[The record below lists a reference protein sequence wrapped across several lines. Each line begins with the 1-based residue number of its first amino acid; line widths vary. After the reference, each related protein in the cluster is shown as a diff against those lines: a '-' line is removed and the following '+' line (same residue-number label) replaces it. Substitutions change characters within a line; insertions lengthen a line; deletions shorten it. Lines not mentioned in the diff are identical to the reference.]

1 MRAGVEGNGAAV
13 RDLSGIP
20 TPRPAPRHESKDL
33 LKEIE
38 ELICTRDG
46 VSIDLLREDQGSRT
60 TLGIF
65 INGQVVDRVVP
76 GSCGWGHL
84 HPGDTIKAVNGVQVD
99 AHSVLT
105 QIRRARHSLGTAIS
119 FSVERIDSDGVARM
133 HDAVILRQ
141 RLETVSRSEALIGLL
156 MDHGELIQSVG
167 DLGVKIGDGKILAV
181 SRQMQTSFESIQL
194 QFGEMQHETC
204 QTEHN
209 LATHLAFVQERTQRK
224 LKQAR
229 RIWQDAVTDVNN
241 VTQTDEPPA
250 ASESSENSALSDKA
264 PATIAAAP
272 ATTHAHQVALL
283 EEKMKQM
290 DKRLSETLE
299 LEHQLRE
306 SRQAMA
312 ALQQQQHKQNEE
324 MLDARSKNEDLKQRH
339 SDMLTTC
346 KEVQQESTEIKK
358 EYSTVQAQ
366 LAESQNA
373 LMDKIR
379 LAEEEQ
385 ARTDALKLEN
395 STLQKSL
402 QELQDELA
410 DFQRTSEENLA
421 QMAKQYEQKIKDA
434 MKSVDNQKAQA
445 ETAKLQQQ
453 LKQAD
458 HALAAAQAEL
468 EKTHAKV
475 LEADQAHASDKKQF
489 VLLEEKVASLEHA
502 LAAALAELEK
512 AHTEVLEANQAHASE
527 KTESSLLAEKMARL
541 ELMCRDIERGHTQ
554 LEVAHRSA
562 KERLHRTEK
571 ALKRVEEELGVTQ
584 IDLAEA
590 QEIMAQLN
598 EDTAEKANE
607 SAKLLARFSI
617 LENEKV
623 ALCEKNSSLLAAVKG
638 SETELED
645 VKRQLIQCQQDL
657 SAKCT
662 EEGAAR
668 AELNS
673 CRADLQAIDN
683 MARLIAGDSKRSEA
697 PADITSPTPGKQQ
710 NRDGLHPQDR
720 VGKVQQMLARHE
732 SATRTAEEMAANS
745 AEELAA
751 CRRQLAHEGKEM
763 ELVLSEICEL
773 QQAVEA
779 QCVELASAY
788 ERIRQLEGGSG
799 KTSAPAEQA
808 SPSAAQALAALSC
821 PRVPVSMPN
830 ASDLLQSEADRARAW
845 LQFPG
850 PSAVMVPEP
859 ATVVARPGSRAGNL
873 SAAAKGRKNKAV
885 IAAHREG

>member
-1 MRAGVEGNGAAV
+1 MRAGVEENGAAV
-13 RDLSGIP
+13 RDISGIP

-133 HDAVILRQ
+133 HDVVLLRQ
-141 RLETVSRSEALIGLL
+141 RLTTVSRSEALIGLL

-229 RIWQDAVTDVNN
+229 RIWQDAVTNVNN

-250 ASESSENSALSDKA
+250 DSESSENSALSDKA

-283 EEKMKQM
+283 EEKVKQM

-312 ALQQQQHKQNEE
+312 TLQQQHHKQNEE

-339 SDMLTTC
+339 SDMVTTC

-385 ARTDALKLEN
+385 ARTVALKLEN

-421 QMAKQYEQKIKDA
+421 QIAKQYEQKIKDA
-434 MKSVDNQKAQA
+434 MESVDNQKAQA

-468 EKTHAKV
+468 EK
-475 LEADQAHASDKKQF
+475 AHI
-489 VLLEEKVASLEHA
+489 
-502 LAAALAELEK
+502 
-512 AHTEVLEANQAHASE
+512 EVLEANQAHASE
-527 KTESSLLAEKMARL
+527 KTERSLLAEKMARQ
-541 ELMCRDIERGHTQ
+541 ELLCRDIERGHTQ

-590 QEIMAQLN
+590 QETMAQLN
-598 EDTAEKANE
+598 EDTAEKADE

-710 NRDGLHPQDR
+710 DREGLRPQDR

-732 SATRTAEEMAANS
+732 SATRAAEEMAANS

-799 KTSAPAEQA
+799 KTSSPAEQA

-845 LQFPG
+845 LQFPC

-859 ATVVARPGSRAGNL
+859 ATILARPGSRAGNL
-873 SAAAKGRKNKAV
+873 SAATKGRKNKAV